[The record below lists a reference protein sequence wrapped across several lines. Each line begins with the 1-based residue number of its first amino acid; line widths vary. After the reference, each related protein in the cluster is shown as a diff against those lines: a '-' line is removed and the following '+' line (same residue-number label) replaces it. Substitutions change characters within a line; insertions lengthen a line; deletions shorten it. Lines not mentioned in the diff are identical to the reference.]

1 MDLSIALRSSER
13 IAGTKIK
20 SGLPSPSIDASAAR
34 ARPAIARTGRPS
46 HETVRHVNGG
56 SSSRSVEAQCRLAT
70 LKASITAE
78 TADAWQS
85 SKISTATSGMGVS
98 DFASNLSIST
108 LPLQDGSVK
117 LRPWTVQ
124 RRPGDAQEREPMT
137 YRFLK
142 VEIQGPAAW
151 IEYDNPP
158 RNAVNWE
165 LLQELPLAIRSSE
178 LDPTVRVIVIASRFE
193 QYFSVGADLSLFD
206 GIDQEGMRRWMEH
219 CHGLVYEMR
228 RASKPLLAAIAGV
241 AVGAGFEATLHC
253 DLRFAA
259 DTARF
264 GQPEIKIGLLPGVGA
279 TQAFARLIG
288 RPRAIRFL
296 YEGTLIDAEAALSIG

>member
-1 MDLSIALRSSER
+1 
-13 IAGTKIK
+13 
-20 SGLPSPSIDASAAR
+20 
-34 ARPAIARTGRPS
+34 
-46 HETVRHVNGG
+46 
-56 SSSRSVEAQCRLAT
+56 
-70 LKASITAE
+70 
-78 TADAWQS
+78 
-85 SKISTATSGMGVS
+85 
-98 DFASNLSIST
+98 
-108 LPLQDGSVK
+108 
-117 LRPWTVQ
+117 
-124 RRPGDAQEREPMT
+124 MT

-178 LDPTVRVIVIASRFE
+178 LDPTIRVIVIASHLE

-219 CHGLVYEMR
+219 CHGLVHEMR
-228 RASKPLLAAIAGV
+228 RASKPLLAAIAGI

-264 GQPEIKIGLLPGVGA
+264 GQPEINIGLLPGVGA
-279 TQAFARLIG
+279 TQALARLIG

-296 YEGTLIDAEAALSIG
+296 YDGTLIDAQEALSIGLADFVVPATRLRQEVQKYAEMLSGKPKEPLAAIRKTITLGSGVAFDAGLALELESEVELAGTENFREGIAAFRAKRQPSWT